1 MSFIFLSLAVFLLGI
16 VLNGLFAGYETGFI
30 SADRIRIRYFSEEK
44 KNARATKLLH
54 EMQHPDKMLTMVLI
68 GTNISLI
75 VGTMALQSVIE
86 VVWLTT
92 LIATPLYLIFA
103 EIVPKSIFRRH
114 PNVLSTALFPVMH

>member
-1 MSFIFLSLAVFLLGI
+1 MSFIILSLAVFLLGI

-30 SADRIRIRYFSEEK
+30 SADRIRIRHLSEEE